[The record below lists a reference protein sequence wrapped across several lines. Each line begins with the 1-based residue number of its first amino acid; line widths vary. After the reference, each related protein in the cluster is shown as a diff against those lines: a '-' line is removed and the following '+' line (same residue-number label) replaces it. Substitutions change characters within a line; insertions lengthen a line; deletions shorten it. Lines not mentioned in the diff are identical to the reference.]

1 MPCHPQDTGKFYILQ
16 RKWCRLEHSEVPGNT
31 GAKRCLKWGQASDGS
46 ALESRSPHLKRA
58 LPPEAA
64 VREDIGLARC
74 PARYYQRRPCHSGSA
89 VTGCPRACWVPGS
102 PRPPEFSQN
111 PLLSALRVRGS
122 LREEMD
128 STGATPP
135 RLSALPTPTPSVLLP
150 PGLPERAPRAL
161 TPVLTLSWSREAP
174 RTRTR
179 GWVGR
184 NPSARGWRFTGR
196 EVLPSASP
204 AGSCGITG

>member
-1 MPCHPQDTGKFYILQ
+1 MPGTLLP
-16 RKWCRLEHSEVPGNT
+16 
-31 GAKRCLKWGQASDGS
+31 AASLS
-46 ALESRSPHLKRA
+46 QW
-58 LPPEAA
+58 
-64 VREDIGLARC
+64 
-74 PARYYQRRPCHSGSA
+74 QRRDRMSQGLLGSRQSSSSGVFPESPP
-89 VTGCPRACWVPGS
+89 VRAQG
-102 PRPPEFSQN
+102 Q
-111 PLLSALRVRGS
+111 S

-135 RLSALPTPTPSVLLP
+135 RLSALPTPTPGFLMP

-161 TPVLTLSWSREAP
+161 TTVLTLSWSREAP
-174 RTRTR
+174 CTGTR